1 MQERKYTEIED
12 FLADESFQSWVRTN
26 VDLEKRNMDFRKS
39 CPRKL
44 VQESRL
50 WLLAT
55 KVTENNSSSIVQTAL
70 LATWNKI
77 ETNET
82 SGKKKIKL
90 WNNKWLGLLQQFCF
104 VYFVSSLTA
113 IYLLLVI
120 LPKSTMNS
128 YI

>member
-1 MQERKYTEIED
+1 LGTH
-12 FLADESFQSWVRTN
+12 
-26 VDLEKRNMDFRKS
+26 KRGPGKLGTLDFRKS

-55 KVTENNSSSIVQTAL
+55 KVTKENNLPSSIVQTAL

-90 WNNKWLGLLQQFCF
+90 WNNKWLGLLQQFGF
-104 VYFVSSLTA
+104 GYSLLA
-113 IYLLLVI
+113 YSICLLLVI

-128 YI
+128 YILMKGLC

>member
-1 MQERKYTEIED
+1 MQEQTNTEIED

-39 CPRKL
+39 CPRKIS
-44 VQESRL
+44 SRIQTMAL
-50 WLLAT
+50 SDLPL
-55 KVTENNSSSIVQTAL
+55 KISPSSIVQTAL

-82 SGKKKIKL
+82 SERKIKSINGPAVL
-90 WNNKWLGLLQQFCF
+90 AFCLLAFGLQPF
-104 VYFVSSLTA
+104 V
-113 IYLLLVI
+113 LLVI